1 MAAVD
6 TTSDWRPVGRPA
18 HDGAEQTTGSPRLSS
33 GDLAMTALLRGRRT
47 RDPVVV
53 SIGGATVLA
62 VVLVTLAVNAPLEG
76 NVDHAVGHLSLAV
89 PIFLLL
95 AAVLFTWPP
104 LASGRPAHW
113 IRMFLIMSLGLFG
126 GGLLLEAVG
135 AFGYPDT
142 AIQISSLEWAHA
154 VGVATWSSGFILT
167 LAAGILSV
175 AVVVAARRG
184 AAQTRIMTVAVVLA
198 VVSVVAFVGGSL
210 IFGY

>member
-6 TTSDWRPVGRPA
+6 TTSDRRPIERPA
-18 HDGAEQTTGSPRLSS
+18 HDGAEQTTGSPRPSS
-33 GDLAMTALLRGRRT
+33 GDLAMTARLRGRRT

-89 PIFLLL
+89 PILLLL
-95 AAVLFTWPP
+95 AAVSFTWPP
-104 LASGRPAHW
+104 LTPGRPAHW

-142 AIQISSLEWAHA
+142 AIQINSLEWAMTSVLRPGPA
-154 VGVATWSSGFILT
+154 GSSSRSRQASCRSRSSSLRAGVRL
-167 LAAGILSV
+167 
-175 AVVVAARRG
+175 RP
-184 AAQTRIMTVAVVLA
+184 
-198 VVSVVAFVGGSL
+198 GS
-210 IFGY
+210 